1 MMFLGSRHCPQCGA
15 AAVEAKSSTL
25 PALKCPKCKREMQ
38 PITLGGSPMREC
50 ESCGGLWLEAAA
62 FEKICADREH
72 QAAVLGLAS
81 PVTGHRIDPAAEEF
95 KVRYFP
101 CPQCRQLMN
110 RMNFARCSGVI
121 VDICRGHGTWFDRDE
136 LRAIIE
142 FIRAGGLDLSRQ
154 KEKREIAFERE
165 QLRHEQ
171 FVISRSEARAF
182 SSSDADLL
190 DGFSA
195 SRGLLK
201 FLLE

>member
-1 MMFLGSRHCPQCGA
+1 
-15 AAVEAKSSTL
+15 
-25 PALKCPKCKREMQ
+25 
-38 PITLGGSPMREC
+38 MREC
-50 ESCGGLWLEAAA
+50 ERCGGLWLEVAA

-72 QAAVLGLAS
+72 QAVVLGLAS
-81 PVTGHRIDPAAEEF
+81 PVTGQRMDSATEEI

-101 CPQCRQLMN
+101 CPQCGQLMN

-121 VDICRGHGTWFDRDE
+121 VDVCRGHGIWFDRDE
-136 LRAIIE
+136 LRAIVE
-142 FIRAGGLDLSRQ
+142 FIRSGGLQLSRQ

-171 FVISRSEARAF
+171 SVTSRSEARAF
-182 SSSDADLL
+182 SSSDDDVL